1 MKIGNI
7 ELTRVFPKGLIDKI
21 DFWIKAK
28 RISSTDQEGGTRLIF
43 LVTDNGNGNVAIKTL
58 AISNIGGLRAHY
70 NTYQNVD
77 MEMVRNLGDH
87 GVIVSEDV
95 HGKRVEVEYSLDIL
109 VSTDDTESNDTDTP
123 EPTTTITEI
132 TMGGLRFKAINIV
145 SLFPEIRTSTDW
157 NFEKSFR
164 IVQPGVYHDDTVFRV
179 RIYPLGSTRSG
190 MTLLSVDTKRFNS
203 TEWTNILTEA
213 YQPYV
218 GKVGEVESGITDD
231 TYGMVCLH
239 RTNCVPAGI
248 YLARYVTRD
257 ELNISKVEDIDNLDV
272 F

>member
-1 MKIGNI
+1 MKIGSI
-7 ELTRVFPKGLIDKI
+7 ELTRVFPKELIEKI
-21 DFWIKAK
+21 EYGIKVN
-28 RISSTDQEGGTRLIF
+28 RISSTDQEGGTRIIF
-43 LVTDNGNGNVAIKTL
+43 LVNNKGNGDTTIKAL
-58 AISNIGGLRAHY
+58 AISKIGGLRAY
-70 NTYQNVD
+70 YGTYSNVN
-77 MEMVRNLGDH
+77 MEMIMALGDH

-95 HGKRVEVEYSLDIL
+95 HGKRVEVEYALNIVL
-109 VSTDDTESNDTDTP
+109 PTDDTESNNTDTP

-132 TMGGLRFKAINIV
+132 TMGGLRFKTINIV
-145 SLFPEIRTSTDW
+145 SLFPEIRTSQDW
-157 NFEKSFR
+157 NFEKIFR
-164 IVQPGVYHDDTVFRV
+164 IVQSNVCHKDTVFRV
-179 RIYPLGSTRSG
+179 RIYPLGSPRSG
-190 MTLLSVDTKRFNS
+190 MNMLSVDTKRFNS

>member
-1 MKIGNI
+1 M
-7 ELTRVFPKGLIDKI
+7 IDKI
-21 DFWIKAK
+21 EYGIKIRK
-28 RISSTDQEGGTRLIF
+28 ILPTNKEGGARIIF
-43 LVTDNGNGNVAIKTL
+43 LVNHKDDGDTAIKAL
-58 AISNIGGLRAHY
+58 AVTKIGGM
-70 NTYQNVD
+70 NTFYGTYHNVD
-77 MEMVRNLGDH
+77 MEKVKSLGDH

-95 HGKRVEVEYSLDIL
+95 HGKRVEVEYALNIVL
-109 VSTDDTESNDTDTP
+109 PTDDTESNDTETS
-123 EPTTTITEI
+123 EPTTTISEI
-132 TMGGLRFKAINIV
+132 TMGGLRFKAINVV

-190 MTLLSVDTKRFNS
+190 MTLLSVDTKPFNS

-213 YQPYV
+213 YQPCV
-218 GKVGEVESGITDD
+218 SKDGAGITDD

-248 YLARYVTRD
+248 YIARYVTRD
-257 ELNISKVEDIDNLDV
+257 ELNVSKVEDIDNLDV

>member
-1 MKIGNI
+1 
-7 ELTRVFPKGLIDKI
+7 
-21 DFWIKAK
+21 
-28 RISSTDQEGGTRLIF
+28 
-43 LVTDNGNGNVAIKTL
+43 
-58 AISNIGGLRAHY
+58 
-70 NTYQNVD
+70 
-77 MEMVRNLGDH
+77 MEMVRNLDDH

-95 HGKRVEVEYSLDIL
+95 HGKRVEVEYSLNIVL
-109 VSTDDTESNDTDTP
+109 PTDDTPSNNTDTS
-123 EPTTTITEI
+123 EPTTSITEI
-132 TMGGLRFKAINIV
+132 TMGGLRFKTINIV
-145 SLFPEIRTSTDW
+145 SLFPKIRTSTDW

-190 MTLLSVDTKRFNS
+190 MNMLSVDTKRFNS

-248 YLARYVTRD
+248 YLARYATRD

>member
-7 ELTRVFPKGLIDKI
+7 ELTQVFPKELIEKI
-21 DFWIKAK
+21 EYGIKVN
-28 RISSTDQEGGTRLIF
+28 RISSTDREGGTRIIF
-43 LVTDNGNGNVAIKTL
+43 LVNDKGNGDTAIKAL
-58 AISNIGGLRAHY
+58 AISKIGGLRAY
-70 NTYQNVD
+70 YGTYPNVN
-77 MEMVRNLGDH
+77 MEMIKALGDH

-95 HGKRVEVEYSLDIL
+95 HGKRVEVEYALNIVL
-109 VSTDDTESNDTDTP
+109 PTDDTESNNTDTS
-123 EPTTTITEI
+123 EPTTTISEI

-145 SLFPEIRTSTDW
+145 SLFPKIRTSKDW
-157 NFEKSFR
+157 NFTRIFR
-164 IVQPGVYHDDTVFRV
+164 IVQPGVYHDDTRFRV
-179 RIYPLGSTRSG
+179 RIYPLGSPRSG
-190 MTLLSVDTKRFNS
+190 MTMLSVDTKRFNS

-218 GKVGEVESGITDD
+218 SEEGADITDD

-257 ELNISKVEDIDNLDV
+257 ELNISKVEDLDNVDV

>member
-7 ELTRVFPKGLIDKI
+7 ELTQVFPKELIDKI

-43 LVTDNGNGNVAIKTL
+43 LVTDNGNGNAAIKTL

-77 MEMVRNLGDH
+77 MEMIKALGDH
-87 GVIVSEDV
+87 GVIISEDV
-95 HGKRVEVEYSLDIL
+95 HGKHVEVEYSLDIL
-109 VSTDDTESNDTDTP
+109 VSTDDTPSNDTDAP

-132 TMGGLRFKAINIV
+132 TMGGLRFKAINVV
-145 SLFPEIRTSTDW
+145 SLFPEIRTSKDW

-164 IVQPGVYHDDTVFRV
+164 IVQPGVYHDDTRFRV
-179 RIYPLGSTRSG
+179 RIYPLGSPRSG
-190 MTLLSVDTKRFNS
+190 MTMLSVDTKRFNS

-213 YQPYV
+213 YQPCV
-218 GKVGEVESGITDD
+218 SKDGAGITDD

-257 ELNISKVEDIDNLDV
+257 ELNVSKVEDIDNLDV